1 MSLRSSI
8 RLPVVLG
15 VFMLILLVALTVGWV
30 FLGVDR
36 LLEDAKRSA
45 LYIALLSLGTTFLVL
60 VIVGTILYLALS
72 VKAINLTRRQSN
84 FIDSVTHELKS
95 PIASLKLYL
104 QTLSRRPVGDSQ
116 REDFYRFMIDDV
128 ERLDQ
133 LINDLLDAASL
144 DKKPDQAEQSI
155 QLHDLLRDCAHSIC
169 QRHRLSEDTI
179 QVEAV
184 NCSVR
189 RHRVHLD
196 MVFRNLME
204 NAVKYGGNPPQVLVQ
219 AQPIGLDAVVVRI
232 QDNGQGVPRSQ
243 RKSIFRRF
251 VRLGPELER
260 TRPGTGLG
268 LYIVKTLVRNFGGR
282 IRVYDAEKQLG
293 TVFEVVVPGR
303 LEEDQLETSLRSTDG
318 NGMPLLAA
326 SPATELSINQ

>member
-30 FLGVDR
+30 FFGVSGI
-36 LLEDAKRSA
+36 LEDAKRSA
-45 LYIALLSLGTTFLVL
+45 LYITLLTLGTTFLVL

-95 PIASLKLYL
+95 PISSLKLYL
-104 QTLSRRPVGDSQ
+104 QTLSRRSVDDSQ
-116 REDFYRFMIDDV
+116 REDFYRSMLDDV
-128 ERLDQ
+128 ERLDH

-144 DKKPDQAEQSI
+144 DKEPDQVEQSI
-155 QLHDLLRDCAHSIC
+155 QLHELLQDCAQSIC
-169 QRHRLSEDTI
+169 QRHRLPEDTI
-179 QVEAV
+179 RVETDP
-184 NCSVR
+184 CSVK

-204 NAVKYGGNPPQVLVQ
+204 NAVKYGGDPPQVLVQ
-219 AQPIGLDAVVVRI
+219 AHPAGLEAVVVSI
-232 QDNGQGVPRSQ
+232 QDNGRGVPRSQ
-243 RKSIFRRF
+243 RKNIFRRF
-251 VRLGPELER
+251 VRLGSELER

-268 LYIVKTLVRNFGGR
+268 LYIVKTLVRSFGGR
-282 IRVYDAEKQLG
+282 IRVYDAEKQMG

-303 LEEDQLETSLRSTDG
+303 LAGSHTGIDSPMRNANVTTSQADPKAAQASTD
-318 NGMPLLAA
+318 
-326 SPATELSINQ
+326 